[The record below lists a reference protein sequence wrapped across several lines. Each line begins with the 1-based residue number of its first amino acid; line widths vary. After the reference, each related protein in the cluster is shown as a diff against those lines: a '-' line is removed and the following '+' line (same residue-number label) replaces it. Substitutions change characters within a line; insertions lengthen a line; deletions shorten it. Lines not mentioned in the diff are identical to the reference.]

1 MPRSLLKEVV
11 IAGAARTPTGKFVGA
26 LAGVPATELGAV
38 AIRAAIERSGAAA
51 GDIDYTYMGNM
62 LSAGLGQTPARQAAV
77 GAGIPAT
84 TSAMTVNK
92 ACASGLASVM
102 LAAQAVQLGEADRVV
117 AGGMENMSAAPHL
130 LMNSRTGQRLG
141 DAKLVDHMIHD
152 GLWCPFEN
160 RHMGGSAEAIA
171 RKFELGRDELDEFAL
186 RSQRR
191 ASAAVA
197 GGEFDDEIAPV
208 PLPGGGSGTRGGRE
222 RARGGPGKGEQG
234 RGATSDE
241 GSGYLK
247 RDEPPR
253 ADTTIERLRS
263 LKPVFEDTGCVTA
276 GNSSG
281 IADGAA
287 AVVVTS
293 AGAASPP
300 PSTPVARIN
309 GYAHAANEPG
319 WLFDAPPAAV
329 ARLLGR
335 TGERIG
341 DFDLI
346 EVNEAFAA
354 QVVANGRALGWD
366 LERVNVWGGAIALG
380 HPIGASGARILVTLL
395 YGLRR
400 TGGRKGL
407 AVICHAG
414 GGAMATSVERI

>member
-1 MPRSLLKEVV
+1 MPRYLLKEVV

-26 LAGVPATELGAV
+26 LASVPAPELGAV
-38 AIRAAIERSGAAA
+38 AIRAAIERSGANA

-62 LSAGLGQTPARQAAV
+62 LSAGLGQTPARQAAI

-92 ACASGLASVM
+92 ACASGLAAVM
-102 LAAQAVQLGEADRVV
+102 LAAHAVQLGEADRVV

-141 DAKLVDHMIHD
+141 DSKLVDHMIHD

-171 RKFELGRDELDEFAL
+171 RKFDLGRDELDAFAL

-191 ASAAVA
+191 ASAAVV
-197 GGEFDDEIAPV
+197 GGAFDEEIAPV
-208 PLPGGGSGTRGGRE
+208 PLPGEAGRSGRS
-222 RARGGPGKGEQG
+222 EQG
-234 RGATSDE
+234 RSGSFKVEEGARLKLDE
-241 GSGYLK
+241 T
-247 RDEPPR
+247 PR
-253 ADTTIERLRS
+253 ADTALERLRS
-263 LKPVFEDTGCVTA
+263 LKPVFEDGGCVTA

-300 PSTPVARIN
+300 ASTPVARIN

-329 ARLLGR
+329 ARLLER
-335 TGERIG
+335 TGERLG

>member
-1 MPRSLLKEVV
+1 MPRPLLQEVL
-11 IAGAARTPTGKFVGA
+11 ITGAARTPTGKFVGA
-26 LAGVPATELGAV
+26 LADVPAPRLGAV
-38 AIRAAIERSGAAA
+38 AIKAAVERSGTDP
-51 GDIDYTYMGNM
+51 GDVDYTYMGNM
-62 LSAGLGQTPARQAAV
+62 LSAGLGQAPARQAAIA
-77 GAGIPAT
+77 AGVPET
-84 TSAMTVNK
+84 TSAMTINK

-102 LAAQAVQLGEADRVV
+102 LAAQAIQAGDAETVV

-130 LMNSRTGQRLG
+130 LMNSRTGQRMG
-141 DAKLVDHMIHD
+141 DARLIDHMIHD

-186 RSQRR
+186 RSQQR

-197 GGEFDDEIAPV
+197 KGVFDEEIAQVPV
-208 PLPGGGSGTRGGRE
+208 PRR
-222 RARGGPGKGEQG
+222 KGD
-234 RGATSDE
+234 GAFVA
-241 GSGYLK
+241 

-253 ADTTIERLRS
+253 PDATMDRLQA
-263 LKPVFEDTGCVTA
+263 LKPVFEENGCVTA

-287 AVVVTS
+287 AMVVAA
-293 AGAASPP
+293 AGAARPP
-300 PSTPVARIN
+300 AGSPVARIT
-309 GYAHAANEPG
+309 GYAHAANPPG

-329 ARLLGR
+329 ARLLER
-335 TGERIG
+335 TGDRLD

-366 LERVNVWGGAIALG
+366 PERVNVWGGAIALG
-380 HPIGASGARILVTLL
+380 HPIGASGARILVTLM
-395 YGLRR
+395 YGLKR
-400 TGGRKGL
+400 TGGRKGM

-414 GGAMATSVERI
+414 GGAMAMSVEVV